1 MRASRGWVKITSG
14 EPDSRITPPSI
25 TATTSATSRAKP
37 ISCVTTI
44 MVMPSRASSFMTCS
58 TSPTSSG
65 SSAEV
70 GSSNSMTL
78 GCMASARAMATRCFW
93 PPDRLAGMAF
103 IFWLRPTLVSRSS
116 ASAWA
121 SSRPMPRSL
130 RGPTVTLS
138 STDRCGNRLKPWNT
152 MPTCMRSWFSCAS
165 GSILPLSCRVWP
177 QMRTVPPC
185 ATSSPLQQR
194 SSVLLPEPLGPITTT
209 TCDGSTSKSMPR
221 STAWSP

>member
-1 MRASRGWVKITSG
+1 
-14 EPDSRITPPSI
+14 
-25 TATTSATSRAKP
+25 
-37 ISCVTTI
+37 

-78 GCMASARAMATRCFW
+78 GCIASARAIATRCFW
-93 PPDRLAGMAF
+93 PPDRLAGMAA
-103 IFWLRPTLVSRSS
+103 IFCARPTLRSRSS
-116 ASAWA
+116 ANALA
-121 SSRPMPRSL
+121 SSRPMPRSV

-152 MPTCMRSWFSCAS
+152 MPTCMRSRFSAAS
-165 GSILPLSCRVWP
+165 GNCSPSFCSIWP
-177 QMRTVPPC
+177 QISTVPPW

-194 SSVLLPEPLGPITTT
+194 SKVLLPEPLGPITTT